1 MDRVS
6 TTSRSGNSSD
16 RSRTTE
22 PGPDAPTTEQLAQ
35 AMPKRW
41 MLVAVWFQLVA
52 LVLTDA
58 MGLVVGLFVGFIAII
73 AGVVVGYQ
81 TAIHLSA
88 LDDADA
94 SQAVTVSSEAEA

>member
-6 TTSRSGNSSD
+6 TTSRSGNNSD

-22 PGPDAPTTEQLAQ
+22 PGPDAPTTEQLAH

-52 LVLTDA
+52 LVLADA

-81 TAIHLSA
+81 TAIRLSA
-88 LDDADA
+88 LDDVDA
-94 SQAVTVSSEAEA
+94 SQAVTVPSEAEA